1 MSLKTLSNL
10 DDLTYYGKKILVRV
24 DFNVTIG
31 KDNEI
36 GEDYRIRMTIPTIE
50 YLTKRGAKLIL
61 MSHLGRPK
69 NKEEKEYKEED
80 KIQQYSISDIDIDIR
95 KQFSL
100 APVAK
105 RLSELIQMYNVSFI
119 EDCIGSLVHKEIAK
133 MERGDILLLENLR
146 FYKGEELNDYNFSK
160 ELASLADIYVNDA
173 FSVSH
178 RKHASI
184 YGAAR
189 LFDKKIAGLNLKKE
203 LEYLSM
209 VKDSPVQPF
218 LLVIGGSK
226 IKDKIGAL
234 GNLLPKVDKLLIG
247 GAMAYTFLNAN
258 GVKTG
263 DSPIDYDHFQWVKNA
278 LSTYNDKIYLPVD
291 HIVTS
296 QSFLDLKKGE
306 SQIKDKEKRNEGND
320 NSKFDLLSSIAPLSP
335 SSLSSHSPSVSLNKG
350 AIPDGVL
357 GVDIGI
363 ETVQQYSSII
373 SQNRNGMIVW
383 IGPMGV
389 FEIGL
394 FRNGTNNIAKSM
406 ALAFWRGSK
415 TIIGGGDTLSAL
427 KKAEV
432 SELEVTHVSTGGGAT
447 LKYLAGG
454 EMPGIEALNKIK

>member
-1 MSLKTLSNL
+1 LLLRTLSNL
-10 DDLTYYGKKILVRV
+10 DDLAYYGKKVLMRV

-61 MSHLGRPK
+61 MSHLGRPTK
-69 NKEEKEYKEED
+69 TEEKESKEED
-80 KIQQYSISDIDIDIR
+80 KIQRYSTSRLDMNTI

-119 EDCIGSLVHKEIAK
+119 EDCIGPLVQKEIAK
-133 MERGDILLLENLR
+133 LERGDILLLENLR
-146 FYKGEELNDYNFSK
+146 FYSGEQLNDYNFSK

-189 LFDKKIAGLNLKKE
+189 LFDKKLAGLNLTKE

-209 VKDSPVQPF
+209 VKDDPVKPF
-218 LLVIGGSK
+218 VLVIGGSK

-234 GNLLPKVDKLLIG
+234 GNLLPKVDKLLVG

-258 GVKTG
+258 GVRTG
-263 DSPIDYDHFQWVKNA
+263 DSPIDYDHFQWVKKA
-278 LSTYNDKIYLPVD
+278 LLTYRDKIFLPID

-296 QSFLDLKKGE
+296 QSFLKIKKE
-306 SQIKDKEKRNEGND
+306 ELSLKEKKKEGND
-320 NSKFDLLSSIAPLSP
+320 NFKVDPLPSAAPSPSLVSSP
-335 SSLSSHSPSVSLNKG
+335 SSFVSLKKG
-350 AIPDGVL
+350 AIQDGLL

-363 ETVQQYSSII
+363 ETVQQYSSMI

-383 IGPMGV
+383 IGPMGL

-415 TIIGGGDTLSAL
+415 TIIGGGDTLDAL

-447 LKYLAGG
+447 LTFLAGD
-454 EMPGIEALNKIK
+454 EMPGIEV

>member
-1 MSLKTLSNL
+1 MLLRTLSNL
-10 DDLTYYGKKILVRV
+10 DDLDYYGKKVLMRV

-80 KIQQYSISDIDIDIR
+80 KIQQYSISDLDINVI

-105 RLSELIQMYNVSFI
+105 RLSELIQVYNVSFI

-189 LFDKKIAGLNLKKE
+189 LFDKKLAGLNLKKE

-209 VKDSPVQPF
+209 VKDDPVKPF
-218 LLVIGGSK
+218 ILVVGGSK

-234 GNLLPKVDKLLIG
+234 ENLLPKVDKLLVG

-258 GVKTG
+258 GVRTG

-278 LSTYNDKIYLPVD
+278 LLTYREKIVLPID

-296 QSFLDLKKGE
+296 ESFLKLKKEE
-306 SQIKDKEKRNEGND
+306 SKEKKKEGKEEDD
-320 NSKFDLLSSIAPLSP
+320 NSKFDSLSSPVPSPSLVSSSP
-335 SSLSSHSPSVSLNKG
+335 SSLVSLNKG
-350 AIPDGVL
+350 AIEEGLL

-363 ETVQQYSSII
+363 ETVQQYSSTI

-415 TIIGGGDTLSAL
+415 TIIGGGDTLDAL

-447 LKYLAGG
+447 LKFLAGD
-454 EMPGIEALNKIK
+454 EMPGIEVLNKIN

>member
-1 MSLKTLSNL
+1 MLLRTVSNL
-10 DDLTYYGKKILVRV
+10 DDLAYYGKKVLMRV

-61 MSHLGRPK
+61 MSHLGRPTK
-69 NKEEKEYKEED
+69 TEEKEPKEED
-80 KIQQYSISDIDIDIR
+80 KIQRYSTSRLDMNTI

-119 EDCIGSLVHKEIAK
+119 EDCIGPLVQKEIAK
-133 MERGDILLLENLR
+133 LERGDILLLENLR
-146 FYKGEELNDYNFSK
+146 FYSGEQLNDYNFSK

-189 LFDKKIAGLNLKKE
+189 LFDKKLAGLNLTKE

-209 VKDSPVQPF
+209 VKDDPVKPF
-218 LLVIGGSK
+218 VLVIGGSK

-234 GNLLPKVDKLLIG
+234 GNLLPKVDKLLVG

-258 GVKTG
+258 GVRTG
-263 DSPIDYDHFQWVKNA
+263 DSPIDYDHFQWVKKA
-278 LSTYNDKIYLPVD
+278 LLTYRDKIFLPID

-296 QSFLDLKKGE
+296 QSFLKIKKEELSLKEKKKEGNDSFKVDPLPSAAPSPSLVSSPSSFVSLKKG
-306 SQIKDKEKRNEGND
+306 
-320 NSKFDLLSSIAPLSP
+320 
-335 SSLSSHSPSVSLNKG
+335 
-350 AIPDGVL
+350 AIQDGLL

-363 ETVQQYSSII
+363 ETVQQYSSMI

-383 IGPMGV
+383 IGPMGL

-415 TIIGGGDTLSAL
+415 TIIGGGDTLDAL

-447 LKYLAGG
+447 LTFLAGD
-454 EMPGIEALNKIK
+454 EMPGIEVLNKIN

>member
-1 MSLKTLSNL
+1 LLLRTLSNL
-10 DDLTYYGKKILVRV
+10 DDLAYYGKKVLMRV

-61 MSHLGRPK
+61 MSHLGRPTK
-69 NKEEKEYKEED
+69 TEEKESKEED
-80 KIQQYSISDIDIDIR
+80 KIQRYSTSRLDMNTI

-105 RLSELIQMYNVSFI
+105 RLSELIQMYNISFI
-119 EDCIGSLVHKEIAK
+119 EDCIGPLVQKEIAK
-133 MERGDILLLENLR
+133 LERGDILLLENLR
-146 FYKGEELNDYNFSK
+146 FYSGEQLNDYNFSK

-189 LFDKKIAGLNLKKE
+189 LFDKKLAGLNLTKE

-209 VKDSPVQPF
+209 VKDDPVKPF
-218 LLVIGGSK
+218 VLVIGGSK

-234 GNLLPKVDKLLIG
+234 GNLLPKVDKLLVG

-258 GVKTG
+258 GVRTG
-263 DSPIDYDHFQWVKNA
+263 DSPIDYDHFQWVKKA
-278 LSTYNDKIYLPVD
+278 LLTYRDKIFLPID

-296 QSFLDLKKGE
+296 QSFLKIKKE
-306 SQIKDKEKRNEGND
+306 ELSLKEKKKEGND
-320 NSKFDLLSSIAPLSP
+320 NFKVDPLPSAAPPPSLVSSP
-335 SSLSSHSPSVSLNKG
+335 SSFVSLKKG
-350 AIPDGVL
+350 AIQDGLL

-363 ETVQQYSSII
+363 ETVQQYSSMI

-383 IGPMGV
+383 IGPMGL

-415 TIIGGGDTLSAL
+415 TIIGGGDTLDAL

-447 LKYLAGG
+447 LTFLAGD
-454 EMPGIEALNKIK
+454 EMPGIEVLNKIN

>member
-1 MSLKTLSNL
+1 M
-10 DDLTYYGKKILVRV
+10 
-24 DFNVTIG
+24 
-31 KDNEI
+31 
-36 GEDYRIRMTIPTIE
+36 
-50 YLTKRGAKLIL
+50 
-61 MSHLGRPK
+61 
-69 NKEEKEYKEED
+69 
-80 KIQQYSISDIDIDIR
+80 
-95 KQFSL
+95 

-105 RLSELIQMYNVSFI
+105 RLSELIQVYNVSFI

-184 YGAAR
+184 YGATR

-209 VKDSPVQPF
+209 VKDCPVQPF
-218 LLVIGGSK
+218 VLVIGGSK

-263 DSPIDYDHFQWVKNA
+263 NSPIDYDHFQWVKKA
-278 LSTYNDKIYLPVD
+278 LSTYNDKIYLPID

-296 QSFLDLKKGE
+296 QSFLDRKKEE

-320 NSKFDLLSSIAPLSP
+320 NSKFDLLSSIAPSP
-335 SSLSSHSPSVSLNKG
+335 SSLSSHSSPVSLNKG
-350 AIPDGVL
+350 AIPDGLL

>member
-1 MSLKTLSNL
+1 LLLRTLSNL
-10 DDLTYYGKKILVRV
+10 DDLAYYGKKVLMRV

-61 MSHLGRPK
+61 MSHLGRPTK
-69 NKEEKEYKEED
+69 TEEKESKEED
-80 KIQQYSISDIDIDIR
+80 KIQRYSTSRLDMNTI

-119 EDCIGSLVHKEIAK
+119 EDCIGPLVQKEIAK
-133 MERGDILLLENLR
+133 LERGDILLLENLR
-146 FYKGEELNDYNFSK
+146 FYSGEQLNDYNFSK

-189 LFDKKIAGLNLKKE
+189 LFDKKLAGLNLTKE

-209 VKDSPVQPF
+209 VKDDPVKPF
-218 LLVIGGSK
+218 VLVIGGSK

-234 GNLLPKVDKLLIG
+234 GNLLPKVDKLLVG

-258 GVKTG
+258 GVRTG
-263 DSPIDYDHFQWVKNA
+263 DSPIDYDHFQWVKKA
-278 LSTYNDKIYLPVD
+278 LLTYRDKIFLPID

-296 QSFLDLKKGE
+296 QSFLKIKKE
-306 SQIKDKEKRNEGND
+306 ELSLKEKKKEGND
-320 NSKFDLLSSIAPLSP
+320 NFKVDPLPSAAPSPSLVSSP
-335 SSLSSHSPSVSLNKG
+335 SSFVSLKKG
-350 AIPDGVL
+350 AIQDGLL

-363 ETVQQYSSII
+363 ETVQQYSSMI

-383 IGPMGV
+383 IGPMGL

-415 TIIGGGDTLSAL
+415 TIIGGGDTLDAL

-447 LKYLAGG
+447 LTFLAGD
-454 EMPGIEALNKIK
+454 EMPGIEVLNKIN